1 MLAAASVLSGEIL
14 VGSLQMKQDKV
25 KVDREAGINVAV
37 LSAGWNRLEPEE
49 GKWSA
54 EAAEKLKK
62 EISGFREA
70 GMLISVDFGLQ
81 YPPSWI
87 FKLPN
92 CRYKNQYGD
101 EYVGEN
107 PGSNGFN
114 AVFVQANRERIEK
127 YIEQFFKEFGTD
139 FHSVRLGW
147 GYYGELNFPF
157 HRFKSKQ
164 DGTEYAN
171 CYWAFDDIAQG
182 KKQGLSVG
190 IPACPVPGWR
200 PGEPCPNE
208 EAGKFLE
215 WYLGAMQNFHD
226 WQITTVRKHF
236 SGRLC
241 MMYPSWGIRPGWIEA
256 AVKEGL
262 SGRTSPEINGEIQRG
277 YDFSRFISVIKDAG
291 VIVYCT
297 WIDAKTMPADADSK
311 TNIASW
317 SPIKF
322 LSSLAQEHQPKL
334 DVWGENTGPG
344 TVEQFSITMQR
355 AKDCGLLGLV
365 WAFDPQL
372 HDGAPGHLPLAE
384 FAEKIREWKEILAH
398 ESHR

>member
-1 MLAAASVLSGEIL
+1 
-14 VGSLQMKQDKV
+14 
-25 KVDREAGINVAV
+25 
-37 LSAGWNRLEPEE
+37 
-49 GKWSA
+49 
-54 EAAEKLKK
+54 
-62 EISGFREA
+62 
-70 GMLISVDFGLQ
+70 
-81 YPPSWI
+81 
-87 FKLPN
+87 
-92 CRYKNQYGD
+92 
-101 EYVGEN
+101 
-107 PGSNGFN
+107 
-114 AVFVQANRERIEK
+114 
-127 YIEQFFKEFGTD
+127 
-139 FHSVRLGW
+139 
-147 GYYGELNFPF
+147 
-157 HRFKSKQ
+157 
-164 DGTEYAN
+164 
-171 CYWAFDDIAQG
+171 
-182 KKQGLSVG
+182 
-190 IPACPVPGWR
+190 
-200 PGEPCPNE
+200 
-208 EAGKFLE
+208 
-215 WYLGAMQNFHD
+215 MQNFHD